1 VPPVSRTARIA
12 SAGLLA
18 AAAST
23 IVASPAFAVQTMSPA
38 VVSVVSAV
46 KGNPDGIC
54 SSAVAVARTVT
65 TGSNVMLGCS
75 TAVS

>member
-1 VPPVSRTARIA
+1 MAPTSRTARVA
-12 SAGLLA
+12 SAGVLA
-18 AAAST
+18 AAVST
-23 IVASPAFAVQTMSPA
+23 LVAGPAFAAHVASPT

-65 TGSNVMLGCS
+65 TGSNVMLSCGI
-75 TAVS
+75 